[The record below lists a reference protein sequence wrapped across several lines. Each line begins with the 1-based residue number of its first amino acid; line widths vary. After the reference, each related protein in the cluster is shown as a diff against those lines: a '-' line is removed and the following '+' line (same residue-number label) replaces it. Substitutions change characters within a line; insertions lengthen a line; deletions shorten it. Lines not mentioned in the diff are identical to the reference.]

1 MLSKYHTLSRV
12 LKRGILPA
20 LKVYWATA
28 SATYPKYYVVA
39 KHEVLVAAADLFIFI
54 TIVVH
59 LCPCV
64 ERRDITFS

>member
-1 MLSKYHTLSRV
+1 M
-12 LKRGILPA
+12 PA
-20 LKVYWATA
+20 LKVYRATA
-28 SATYPKYYVVA
+28 SVTYPKYYVVA

-59 LCPCV
+59 LFPCV